1 MMLIDGRF
9 LLFFYVDRQ
18 YLFVIFWL
26 ESKLLHSSTKVNGTE
41 QKLSV
46 KMSRKIEKI
55 GEEKSESENFTKFR
69 IRETQRDKKC
79 RTDKELGCK
88 RYYYDLN
95 LSSASL
101 FGTYVLH
108 QGRGR
113 TPHLQHKEGR
123 ILTR

>member
-79 RTDKELGCK
+79 RTDKELGSK
-88 RYYYDLN
+88 LYYYDLN

-101 FGTYVLH
+101 FGTYIC
-108 QGRGR
+108 
-113 TPHLQHKEGR
+113 TPSRQREDP
-123 ILTR
+123 TPAA